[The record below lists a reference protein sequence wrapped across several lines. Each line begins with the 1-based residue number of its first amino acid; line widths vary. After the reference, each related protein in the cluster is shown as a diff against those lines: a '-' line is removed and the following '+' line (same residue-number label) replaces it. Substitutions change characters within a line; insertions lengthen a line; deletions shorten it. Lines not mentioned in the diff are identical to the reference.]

1 MNQLAPSPAKP
12 LALRAPGAR
21 RRGVGQAGAHGQ
33 GQGREVDP
41 AHPVC
46 LTGLRP
52 TTRDTT
58 VAPLIVE
65 RRDQEFVEG
74 LLADLG
80 DTRQHASLLTAT
92 PARLGATMRVFQPLQ
107 RVFNMVVLEAFC
119 DVPGQPRIDPK
130 EIDSSGFVLRRIDG
144 NRRLA
149 WLKAGTKVF
158 GWEVVDE
165 NLDPAHDRR
174 ASAVS
179 LGHPALDALA
189 PSQQKVR
196 SAGSVR
202 LAASPVP
209 VSEDVQPLFVAP
221 PDVCTGAGKTLL
233 FGNLRVASG
242 ELTEGAAVAP
252 AFGTDAAE
260 RDQLLAH
267 LVNYLKPGPA
277 RELFAPP
284 GKRSFTTEEFIQV
297 AQATDTDPT
306 PPFSRA
312 AFDKLDRNLGLMLV
326 QLNNE
331 FDAFGT
337 GAGALA
343 MQAALKQLAVET
355 DVAGRKTDPSD
366 RGKTEVSGFG
376 KAGKIHLPTHNAWD
390 FLVAAKAVMLDAVPG
405 ASVTIPDRFG
415 AVSAD
420 IGTAISEAMMACLQ
434 EQYGKVLPASG
445 RFDAGRGGVDPQFV
459 VRAFIRLEPEHP
471 GCPGRL
477 LWSPYSE
484 AFTIAPWFESSGVPV
499 PVIPLPDLM
508 DREQLKRVRPTVA
521 FALPAKLAA
530 LLQKN
535 SAKDLAD
542 GKGKGVD
549 NGGIGLGWICSFSLP
564 IITLC
569 AFIVLNIFLSLF
581 NLIFFWLP
589 FLKICIPIP
598 KAKE

>member
-1 MNQLAPSPAKP
+1 MNQLATSPARP
-12 LALRAPGAR
+12 LAVRAPAAL
-21 RRGVGQAGAHGQ
+21 VHG
-33 GQGREVDP
+33 P

-46 LTGLRP
+46 LTGLQ
-52 TTRDTT
+52 TATRKTDT

-65 RRDQEFVEG
+65 RRDQEFVDG
-74 LLADLG
+74 LLADLAEP
-80 DTRQHASLLTAT
+80 RQHAGLLNAT
-92 PARLGATMRVFQPLQ
+92 PARLDGAMRVFQPLQ

-119 DVPGQPRIDPK
+119 DVPGQPRIDPGK
-130 EIDSSGFVLRRIDG
+130 IDSSGFVLRRIDG

-158 GWEVVDE
+158 GWEAIDE
-165 NLDPAHDRR
+165 SLDPAQDRR
-174 ASAVS
+174 HRAVS

-189 PSQQKVR
+189 PSQHKVR
-196 SAGSVR
+196 NAGSVR

-221 PDVCTGAGKTLL
+221 PDVCKAAGKTLL

-242 ELTEGAAVAP
+242 ELTEGPAAAP
-252 AFGTDAAE
+252 PFGSDEAE
-260 RDQLLAH
+260 KAQLNDH
-267 LVNYLKPGPA
+267 LVAYLRPGGA
-277 RELFAPP
+277 RELFPPP
-284 GKRSFTTEEFIQV
+284 GKRSFTTEEFTQV
-297 AQATDTDPT
+297 AQASDTDPA

-331 FDAFGT
+331 FDAFGAGK
-337 GAGALA
+337 GAQD
-343 MQAALKQLAVET
+343 MQAALKQLVVET
-355 DVAGRKTDPSD
+355 DVKGGNGQMLRVDT
-366 RGKTEVSGFG
+366 R
-376 KAGKIHLPTHNAWD
+376 NAWS
-390 FLVAAKAVMLDAVPG
+390 FLLDAKAVMLDAVPG

-415 AVSAD
+415 AVSTV
-420 IGTAISEAMMACLQ
+420 IGQAISAAMLSCLQ
-434 EQYGKVLPASG
+434 QQFAKVLPASG
-445 RFDAGRGGVDPQFV
+445 RFEPGRGGADPQFV
-459 VRAFIRLEPEHP
+459 VRAFIRLKPEQP
-471 GCPGRL
+471 GCTGRL

-484 AFTIAPWFESSGVPV
+484 AFTIAPWFESSGMPV

-508 DREQLKRVRPTVA
+508 DRAQLKRVRPTVA
-521 FALPAKLAA
+521 FALPPKLAA
-530 LLQKN
+530 LLQNN

-542 GKGKGVD
+542 GKGKSVD
-549 NGGIGLGWICSFSLP
+549 GAGGGLGLGWICSFSLP

-569 AFIVLNIFLSLF
+569 AFIVLNIFLQLF

>member
-1 MNQLAPSPAKP
+1 MNELASSSLATSPARP
-12 LALRAPGAR
+12 LAIRAPNASTD
-21 RRGVGQAGAHGQ
+21 GQTHG
-33 GQGREVDP
+33 P

-46 LTGLRP
+46 LTGLRLA
-52 TTRDTT
+52 TRDTE

-65 RRDQEFVEG
+65 RRDQEFVDG

-80 DTRQHASLLTAT
+80 EPRQHASLLAAI
-92 PARLGATMRVFQPLQ
+92 PGRLGNTMRVFQPLQ
-107 RVFNMVVLEAFC
+107 RVFSMVVLEAFC
-119 DVPGQPRIDPK
+119 DMPGQPRIDPK
-130 EIDSSGFVLRRIDG
+130 KIDSSGFVLRRVDG

-149 WLKAGTKVF
+149 WLKAGTRVF
-158 GWEVVDE
+158 GWEAVDE
-165 NLDPAHDRR
+165 TLDPAHDRR
-174 ASAVS
+174 ANAVS
-179 LGHPALDALA
+179 LGHPVLDALA
-189 PSQQKVR
+189 PSQIKVR
-196 SAGSVR
+196 NAGSER

-221 PDVCTGAGKTLL
+221 PDVCQGAGKTLL
-233 FGNLRVASG
+233 FGNLRVTSG
-242 ELTEGAAVAP
+242 ELTEGPSAPP
-252 AFGTDAAE
+252 AFGTDQAE
-260 RDQLLAH
+260 RDQLLAD

-277 RELFAPP
+277 RELFPP
-284 GKRSFTTEEFIQV
+284 AGKRSFTTEEFTKV
-297 AQATDTDPT
+297 AQSTDTDPT

-312 AFDKLDRNLGLMLV
+312 AYDKLDRTLGLMLV

-331 FDAFGT
+331 FDAFGS
-337 GAGALA
+337 GSGALDL
-343 MQAALKQLAVET
+343 QKALKQLVVET
-355 DVAGRKTDPSD
+355 DLLGIDKD
-366 RGKTEVSGFG
+366 GKMRLQTR
-376 KAGKIHLPTHNAWD
+376 NAWD
-390 FLVAAKAVMLDAVPG
+390 FLLDAKRVMLDAVPK

-415 AVSAD
+415 AVSDD
-420 IGTAISEAMMACLQ
+420 IGQAIFKAMLLCLQ
-434 EQYGKVLPASG
+434 QQFAKVLPASG
-445 RFDAGRGGVDPQFV
+445 RFEPGRGGADPQFV
-459 VRAFIRLEPEHP
+459 VRAFIRLKPDHP
-471 GCPGRL
+471 GCTGRL

-530 LLQKN
+530 LLQQN

-542 GKGKGVD
+542 GKGKSGD
-549 NGGIGLGWICSFSLP
+549 GGIGLGWICSFSLP

-569 AFIVLNIFLSLF
+569 AFIVLNIFLQLF